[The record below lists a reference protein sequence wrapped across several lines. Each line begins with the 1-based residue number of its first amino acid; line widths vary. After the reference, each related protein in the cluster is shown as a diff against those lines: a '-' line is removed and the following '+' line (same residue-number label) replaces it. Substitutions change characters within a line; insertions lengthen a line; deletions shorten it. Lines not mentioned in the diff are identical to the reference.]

1 MTAGHRVFL
10 SVDDGAG
17 FALPEGARVRDA
29 GLDDVRAAWRPAFA
43 RRRDAVSEMS
53 DRDRSVIV
61 KIYVEE
67 ATPDEVAA
75 EFGMSVKTVYTRT
88 HRIRH
93 ALRRRIG
100 PLAAA

>member
-1 MTAGHRVFL
+1 
-10 SVDDGAG
+10 
-17 FALPEGARVRDA
+17 
-29 GLDDVRAAWRPAFA
+29 
-43 RRRDAVSEMS
+43 MS

-67 ATPDEVAA
+67 ASPDEVAA

-93 ALRRRIG
+93 ALRRRMG
-100 PLAAA
+100 ALAAA